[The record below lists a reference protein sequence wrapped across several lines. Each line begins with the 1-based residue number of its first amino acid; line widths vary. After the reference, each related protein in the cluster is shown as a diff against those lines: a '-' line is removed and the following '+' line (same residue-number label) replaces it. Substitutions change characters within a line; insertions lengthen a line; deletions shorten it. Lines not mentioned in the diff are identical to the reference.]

1 VAEHNAESYID
12 LPGQTDNAAVQAEM
26 LKASLYAMSSSSE
39 GFPFVLLEAQSCGL
53 PIVAYDVRVGPGF
66 LVKDGE
72 TGRLVPEGERAE
84 FEDSLVSLMGDEETR
99 RRMGEKAVEHAALFT
114 RDKIAEKWFTVI
126 G

>member
-1 VAEHNAESYID
+1 MGLGKHGRDAGDGIRRGVIEDTEICIVPEPHRGLHDEACDRSGGNVAVMGVDA
-12 LPGQTDNAAVQAEM
+12 
-26 LKASLYAMSSSSE
+26 
-39 GFPFVLLEAQSCGL
+39 
-53 PIVAYDVRVGPGF
+53 
-66 LVKDGE
+66 GE

-114 RDKIAEKWFTVI
+114 REKIAEKWFTVI